1 MLVVLPGSVLITWNV
16 PELAF
21 FEPSSHYHL
30 QEDKATRGGGA
41 LFLVSVT
48 MHDLI

>member
-1 MLVVLPGSVLITWNV
+1 MVLPGSVLITWNV

-21 FEPSSHYHL
+21 FEPSSHYDE
-30 QEDKATRGGGA
+30 QEDKATRGGGGGA